1 MSFTPDSS
9 LVREIVASPNFG
21 PRKDGKRADAIILHY
36 TGMTSAEAALATL
49 CSPAK
54 EVSCHYFVHEDG
66 RIVQMVAEAMRAWHA
81 GASRWREE
89 TDMNSRSIGIEIV
102 NAGHEGGVEGGR
114 MPPYPNAQV
123 AAVIALCRDIIPRH
137 DIDADCVLAHSD
149 IAPGRKIDP
158 GEAFPWRRLHE
169 AGVGHWVKPSIMAP
183 TKSPHRVLKAGDVG
197 FDVIYFQDNL
207 ARYGYGVEQTGV
219 YDAQTERA
227 VRAFQRHFR
236 PKRVDG
242 LGDVSTRRTL
252 NALLAARP

>member
-1 MSFTPDSS
+1 MAT
-9 LVREIVASPNFG
+9 
-21 PRKDGKRADAIILHY
+21 
-36 TGMTSAEAALATL
+36 AEAALATL

-54 EVSCHYFVHEDG
+54 EVSCHYFIHEDG

-81 GASRWREE
+81 GTSRWREE

-102 NAGHEGGVEGGR
+102 NPGHEGGKDGWR
-114 MPPYPNAQV
+114 MPPYPDAQV
-123 AAVIALCRDIIPRH
+123 TAVIALCREIVARH

-158 GEAFPWRRLHE
+158 GENFPWKRLHE
-169 AGVGHWVKPSIMAP
+169 AGVGHWVKPAIMARA
-183 TKSPHRVLKAGDVG
+183 PHRILSPGDVG
-197 FDVIYFQDNL
+197 DDVAYFQGEL
-207 ARYGYGVEQTGV
+207 ARYGYGVEETAI
-219 YDAQTERA
+219 YDAQTERV

-252 NALLAARP
+252 HALLEALP